1 MLKIDLTMKRN
12 LAITNLLFIPLIWLY
27 LISCE
32 AAPTF
37 ELSEIQ
43 PQSIQIRK
51 GEFGTFVLTIIPK
64 NGFSGVVSFELLD
77 RKTNGS
83 IVGIDISPVA
93 ASIVGVSSQTF
104 IVNVANFVE
113 PKKYQLKIRV
123 SYGASN
129 FKEKNIDIEVLPQ
142 PAFSLGEPI
151 PNSLV
156 VPIGGSAS
164 FSVPITPQDGFKGK
178 VSLELRDIN
187 TNSQMLDFSL
197 FPNEISLL
205 EPVTQTIVLNVNY
218 TAKEGTYNLKLRG
231 VSGDI
236 ISDTKFQVVVSG
248 QIGPIV
254 VPQIP
259 QYFEISEL
267 APRSIT
273 LPRGG
278 KANLSV
284 SIVPKNDF
292 KGQISLEILERNSN
306 SLIEGINL
314 FPYSLHILEPVTQTI
329 TLYANPEI
337 PEGEYKLKIRAVSGS
352 IFDDEDLDVKIIP
365 PPPAEEPPGDGTTP
379 QPSFDISDLNPPSLT
394 IGKGDE
400 GYFLVQITPQNGFY
414 GDIFFDVL
422 SGANVITWLTLN
434 PQSVRVYGG
443 MTQQIYVKVSPNAI
457 TGNFS
462 LKLRASSGSIFREKT
477 FSLNITEGTPAPP
490 SQPSSYFE
498 ISDTYPASLTIGK
511 GDEGYFLV
519 QITPQNGFYGD
530 IFFDVL
536 SGANV
541 ITWLTLNPQS
551 VRVYGG
557 MTQQIYVKV
566 SPNAITGNFSLKLR
580 ASSGSIFRE
589 KTFSLSISESP
600 SPSFEISDPN
610 PVSLVVAAGQIKTFS
625 LTITPQNGFSG
636 LVNLYVVNRNTDGT
650 IYGISVTP
658 YSISINQQVTQVVSL
673 NVDSSVSSGYYAL
686 KIKVSSGGIVRE
698 KNIDLF
704 VPKLWAK
711 AYGSTGNDEAYSIQ
725 RTKDGGFIVAGYMT
739 ISGTN
744 TDAWVLKLDP
754 DGNIQWQKVFGGPFA
769 DEAYEVKETHYE
781 GQVSYI
787 VAGYSVTSVPTNQSN
802 GFIVKLDSNG
812 NFVWSLTYGGTAED
826 QFRSLTIS
834 QESGTEYIIV
844 TGYTRSFGSGGEDA
858 WILKVNSLD
867 GSTVWQKTF
876 GTSNDDRFQ
885 RVITSSYNG
894 SISYVFAGRTA
905 TPSTN
910 YDFWVMIT
918 DKDGNIQMSKKYYY
932 HLFPSGVPGREQA
945 WDIKETPD
953 GAFVVG
959 NFAERYIGSGGRD
972 MWILKIRKDNGGIIW
987 QKAFGGPGSL
997 DDEARSLLVEE
1008 NGDIIIAG
1016 TAHSLVSSSSNYDI
1030 WILRLD
1036 KDGNLKWQKVF
1047 GLPGSNADLASSI
1060 CLSDDGNFVV
1070 AGYTTTSGG
1079 GNDIFVM
1086 KITPDGYI
1094 KFNSGSSMRSQDSLG
1109 LDITTYAT
1117 SQDVST
1123 SISTTS
1129 ASPTSSNF
1137 TLQDRTYWIVHH
1149 AP

>member
-1 MLKIDLTMKRN
+1 MLKINFTMKRN
-12 LAITNLLFIPLIWLY
+12 LAITNFLFIPLIWLY

-178 VSLELRDIN
+178 ISLELRDIN

-231 VSGDI
+231 VSGDT

-278 KANLSV
+278 KANLRI

-365 PPPAEEPPGDGTTP
+365 PPPPAEEPPGDGTTP
-379 QPSFDISDLNPPSLT
+379 QPSFDISDLNPPSLTIGKGEEGYFLVQITPQNGFYGDIFFDVLSGASIITWLTLNPQSVRVFGGLSQQIYVKVSPNAITGNFSLKLRASSGSIFREKNFSLNITEGTPAPPSQPSSYFEISDPYPPSLT

-422 SGANVITWLTLN
+422 SGASIITWLTLN
-434 PQSVRVYGG
+434 PQSVRVFGG

-462 LKLRASSGSIFREKT
+462 LKLRASSGSIFREKN
-477 FSLNITEGTPAPP
+477 FSLNITEGSQAP
-490 SQPSSYFE
+490 
-498 ISDTYPASLTIGK
+498 
-511 GDEGYFLV
+511 
-519 QITPQNGFYGD
+519 
-530 IFFDVL
+530 
-536 SGANV
+536 
-541 ITWLTLNPQS
+541 
-551 VRVYGG
+551 
-557 MTQQIYVKV
+557 
-566 SPNAITGNFSLKLR
+566 
-580 ASSGSIFRE
+580 
-589 KTFSLSISESP
+589 P

-636 LVNLYVVNRNTDGT
+636 LVNLYVVDRNTDGT

-658 YSISINQQVTQVVSL
+658 YSISVNQQVTQVVSL

-744 TDAWVLKLDP
+744 TDVWILKLDP

-769 DEAYEVKETHYE
+769 DAAYEVKE
-781 GQVSYI
+781 SYDGSFI
-787 VAGYSVTSVPTNQSN
+787 VAGSSVTSVPTTQRN

-812 NFVWSLTYGGTAED
+812 NFVWSLTYGGTADDE
-826 QFRSLTIS
+826 FRSLTIS
-834 QESGTEYIIV
+834 QEGGTEYIIV
-844 TGYTRSFGSGGEDA
+844 TGYTKSFGSGGEDA
-858 WILKVNSLD
+858 WILKVNSSD
-867 GSTVWQKTF
+867 GSIMWQKRY

-894 SISYVFAGRTA
+894 SISYVFAGRTFSS
-905 TPSTN
+905 STN
-910 YDFWVMIT
+910 FDFWVMIT
-918 DKDGNIQMSKKYYY
+918 DENGNTKMSKKYFY
-932 HLFPSGVPGREQA
+932 PSLSPGDEFA

-953 GAFVVG
+953 GAFVVVDL
-959 NFAERYIGSGGRD
+959 AQRYIGSGGRD
-972 MWILKIRKDNGGIIW
+972 IWILKIRKDNGEIIW
-987 QKAFGGPGSL
+987 QKAFGGQY
-997 DDEARSLLVEE
+997 DDEARSAVVAE

-1016 TAHSLVSSSSNYDI
+1016 TANSLVSSSSTYDI

-1109 LDITTYAT
+1109 LDITTYAI

-1123 SISTTS
+1123 SFSTTS

-1137 TLQDRTYWIVHH
+1137 TSQDRTYWIVHH

>member
-12 LAITNLLFIPLIWLY
+12 LAITNFLFIPLIWLY

-236 ISDTKFQVVVSG
+236 ISDTKFQLVVSG
-248 QIGPIV
+248 QIGQIV

-365 PPPAEEPPGDGTTP
+365 PPAEEPPKDGTTP

-422 SGANVITWLTLN
+422 SGASVITWLTLN

-462 LKLRASSGSIFREKT
+462 LKFRASSGSISREKT
-477 FSLNITEGTPAPP
+477 FSLNITEGNPALQ

-498 ISDTYPASLTIGK
+498 ISDPYPASLTIGK
-511 GDEGYFLV
+511 GEEGYFLV

-536 SGANV
+536 SGASV

-566 SPNAITGNFSLKLR
+566 SPNAITGNFSLKFR
-580 ASSGSIFRE
+580 ASSGSISRE
-589 KTFSLSISESP
+589 KTFSLNITEGSPAPP

-625 LTITPQNGFSG
+625 ITITPQNGFSG
-636 LVNLYVVNRNTDGT
+636 LVNLYVVDRNTDGT
-650 IYGISVTP
+650 IYGISATP
-658 YSISINQQVTQVVSL
+658 YSISVNQQVTQVVSL
-673 NVDSSVSSGYYAL
+673 NVNSSVSYGYYAL
-686 KIKVSSGGIVRE
+686 KIKASSAGIVRE

-711 AYGSTGNDEAYSIQ
+711 AYGSTLNDEALSIQ

-744 TDAWVLKLDP
+744 TDVWVLKLDP

-769 DEAYEVKETHYE
+769 DVAYEVKESSD
-781 GQVSYI
+781 GSFI
-787 VAGYSVTSVPTNQSN
+787 VAGSSVTSVPTTQRN
-802 GFIVKLDSNG
+802 GFIAKLDSNG
-812 NFVWSLTYGGTAED
+812 NFVWSLTYGGTDHDE
-826 QFRSLTIS
+826 FRSSTIS
-834 QESGTEYIIV
+834 QEGGTEYIIV

-858 WILKVNSLD
+858 WILKINSSD
-867 GSTVWQKTF
+867 GSIVWQKRY

-885 RVITSSYNG
+885 RVITSSYSG
-894 SISYVFAGRTA
+894 SISYVFAGRTFSS
-905 TPSTN
+905 STN
-910 YDFWVMIT
+910 FDFWVMIT
-918 DKDGNIQMSKKYYY
+918 DENGNIQMSKKYYY
-932 HLFPSGVPGREQA
+932 PPLSPGDEFA

-953 GAFVVG
+953 GAFVVVDL
-959 NFAERYIGSGGRD
+959 AQRYIGSGGRD
-972 MWILKIRKDNGGIIW
+972 IWILKIGKDNGEIIW
-987 QKAFGGPGSL
+987 QKAFGGQY
-997 DDEARSLLVEE
+997 DDEARSAVVEE
-1008 NGDIIIAG
+1008 NGDILLAG
-1016 TAHSLVSSSSNYDI
+1016 TANSLVSSSGTYDI

-1129 ASPTSSNF
+1129 ASPASSNF
-1137 TLQDRTYWIVHH
+1137 TLQERTYWIVHH

>member
-1 MLKIDLTMKRN
+1 MLKINFTMKRN
-12 LAITNLLFIPLIWLY
+12 LAITNFLFIPLIWLY

-83 IVGIDISPVA
+83 TVGIDISPVA

-178 VSLELRDIN
+178 ISLELRDIN

-231 VSGDI
+231 VSGDT

-278 KANLSV
+278 KANLRI

-365 PPPAEEPPGDGTTP
+365 PPPPAEEPPGDGTTP

-394 IGKGDE
+394 IGKGEE

-422 SGANVITWLTLN
+422 SGASIITWLTLNPQSVRVFGGLSQQIYVKVSPNAITGNYSLKFRASSGSISREKNFSLNITEGTPAPPSQPSSYFEISDPYPPSLTIGKGEEGYFLVQITPQNGFYGDIFFDVLSGASIITWLTLN

-443 MTQQIYVKVSPNAI
+443 MTQQIYMKVSPNAI

-462 LKLRASSGSIFREKT
+462 LKLRASSGSIFREKN
-477 FSLNITEGTPAPP
+477 FSLNITEGSQAP
-490 SQPSSYFE
+490 
-498 ISDTYPASLTIGK
+498 
-511 GDEGYFLV
+511 
-519 QITPQNGFYGD
+519 
-530 IFFDVL
+530 
-536 SGANV
+536 
-541 ITWLTLNPQS
+541 
-551 VRVYGG
+551 
-557 MTQQIYVKV
+557 
-566 SPNAITGNFSLKLR
+566 
-580 ASSGSIFRE
+580 
-589 KTFSLSISESP
+589 P

-636 LVNLYVVNRNTDGT
+636 LVNLYVVDRNTDGT

-658 YSISINQQVTQVVSL
+658 YSISVNQQVTQVVSL

-744 TDAWVLKLDP
+744 TDVWVLKLDR
-754 DGNIQWQKVFGGPFA
+754 DGNVQWQKVFGGPFA
-769 DEAYEVKETHYE
+769 DAAYEVKESSD
-781 GQVSYI
+781 GSFI
-787 VAGYSVTSVPTNQSN
+787 VAGSSVTSVPTTQRN
-802 GFIVKLDSNG
+802 GFIAKLDSNG
-812 NFVWSLTYGGTAED
+812 NFVWSLTYGGTADDE
-826 QFRSLTIS
+826 FRSLTIY
-834 QESGTEYIIV
+834 QESVTEYIIV

-858 WILKVNSLD
+858 WILKVKSLD
-867 GSTVWQKTF
+867 GSIVWQKTY
-876 GTSNDDRFQ
+876 GTPNDDRFQ

-894 SISYVFAGRTA
+894 SISYVFAGRTFSS
-905 TPSTN
+905 STN
-910 YDFWVMIT
+910 FDFWVMIT
-918 DKDGNIQMSKKYYY
+918 DENGNTKMSKKYFYS
-932 HLFPSGVPGREQA
+932 LLSPGDEFA

-953 GAFVVG
+953 GAFVVVDL
-959 NFAERYIGSGGRD
+959 AQRYIGSGGRD
-972 MWILKIRKDNGGIIW
+972 MWILKIGKDNGEIIW
-987 QKAFGGPGSL
+987 QKAFGGQY
-997 DDEARSLLVEE
+997 DDEARSAVVEE

-1016 TAHSLVSSSSNYDI
+1016 TANSLVSSSSTYDI

-1060 CLSDDGNFVV
+1060 CLSDDGNFVI

-1109 LDITTYAT
+1109 LDITTYAI

-1123 SISTTS
+1123 SFSTTS

-1137 TLQDRTYWIVHH
+1137 TSQDRTYWIVHH

>member
-1 MLKIDLTMKRN
+1 MLKINFTMKRN
-12 LAITNLLFIPLIWLY
+12 LAITNFLFIPLIWLY

-178 VSLELRDIN
+178 VSLELRDIS

-236 ISDTKFQVVVSG
+236 ISDTKFQLVVSG

-352 IFDDEDLDVKIIP
+352 IFDDENLDVKII
-365 PPPAEEPPGDGTTP
+365 PPPAEEPPGDGTAP

-394 IGKGDE
+394 IGKGEE

-422 SGANVITWLTLN
+422 SGASVVTWLTLN

-462 LKLRASSGSIFREKT
+462 LKLRASSGSIFREKI
-477 FSLNITEGTPAPP
+477 FSLKITEGTPAPP

-498 ISDTYPASLTIGK
+498 ISDPYPPSLTIGK

-536 SGANV
+536 SGV
-541 ITWLTLNPQS
+541 SVVTWLTLNPQS
-551 VRVYGG
+551 IRVYGG

-566 SPNAITGNFSLKLR
+566 SPNAITGNFSLKFR

-589 KTFSLSISESP
+589 KIFSLNITEGTPAPP

-636 LVNLYVVNRNTDGT
+636 LVNLYVVDRNTDGT

-658 YSISINQQVTQVVSL
+658 YSISVNQQVTQVVSL

-744 TDAWVLKLDP
+744 TDVWILKLDR
-754 DGNIQWQKVFGGPFA
+754 DGNVQWQKVFGGPFA
-769 DEAYEVKETHYE
+769 DAAYEVKESSD
-781 GQVSYI
+781 GSFI
-787 VAGYSVTSVPTNQSN
+787 VAGSSVTSVPTTQRN
-802 GFIVKLDSNG
+802 GFIAKLDSNG
-812 NFVWSLTYGGTAED
+812 NFVWSLTYGGTADDE
-826 QFRSLTIS
+826 FRSLTIY
-834 QESGTEYIIV
+834 QESVTEYIIV

-858 WILKVNSLD
+858 WILKVKSLD
-867 GSTVWQKTF
+867 GSIVWQKTY
-876 GTSNDDRFQ
+876 GTPNDDRFQ

-894 SISYVFAGRTA
+894 SISYVFAGRTFSS
-905 TPSTN
+905 STN
-910 YDFWVMIT
+910 FDFWVMIT
-918 DKDGNIQMSKKYYY
+918 DENGNTKMSKKYFY
-932 HLFPSGVPGREQA
+932 PSLSPGDEFA

-953 GAFVVG
+953 GAFVVVDL
-959 NFAERYIGSGGRD
+959 AQRYIGSGGRD
-972 MWILKIRKDNGGIIW
+972 IWILKIRKDNGEIIW
-987 QKAFGGPGSL
+987 QKAFGGQY
-997 DDEARSLLVEE
+997 DDEARSAVVAE

-1016 TAHSLVSSSSNYDI
+1016 TANSLVSSSSTYDI

-1109 LDITTYAT
+1109 LDITTYAI

-1123 SISTTS
+1123 SFSTTS

-1137 TLQDRTYWIVHH
+1137 TSQDRTYWIVHH

>member
-1 MLKIDLTMKRN
+1 MLKINFTMKRN
-12 LAITNLLFIPLIWLY
+12 LAITNFLFIPLIWLY

-37 ELSEIQ
+37 ELLEIQ

-104 IVNVANFVE
+104 IVNVASFVE

-151 PNSLV
+151 PNYLV

-178 VSLELRDIN
+178 ISLELRDIN

-231 VSGDI
+231 VSGDT

-352 IFDDEDLDVKIIP
+352 IFDDENLDVKII
-365 PPPAEEPPGDGTTP
+365 PPPAEEPPGDGTAP
-379 QPSFDISDLNPPSLT
+379 QPSFDISDLNPPSLTIGKGEEGYFLVQITPQNGFYGDIFFDVLSGASVVTWLTLNPQSVRVFGGLSQQIYVKVSPNAITGNYSLKFRASSGSISREKNFSLNITEGTPAPPSQPSSYFEISDPYPPSLT

-422 SGANVITWLTLN
+422 SGASIITWLTLN
-434 PQSVRVYGG
+434 PQSVRVFGG

-462 LKLRASSGSIFREKT
+462 LKLRASSGSIFREKN
-477 FSLNITEGTPAPP
+477 FSLNITEGSQAP
-490 SQPSSYFE
+490 
-498 ISDTYPASLTIGK
+498 
-511 GDEGYFLV
+511 
-519 QITPQNGFYGD
+519 
-530 IFFDVL
+530 
-536 SGANV
+536 
-541 ITWLTLNPQS
+541 
-551 VRVYGG
+551 
-557 MTQQIYVKV
+557 
-566 SPNAITGNFSLKLR
+566 
-580 ASSGSIFRE
+580 
-589 KTFSLSISESP
+589 P

-636 LVNLYVVNRNTDGT
+636 LVNLYVVDRNTDGT

-658 YSISINQQVTQVVSL
+658 YSISVNQQVTQVVSL

-744 TDAWVLKLDP
+744 TDVWILKLDP

-769 DEAYEVKETHYE
+769 DAAYEVKE
-781 GQVSYI
+781 SYDGSFI
-787 VAGYSVTSVPTNQSN
+787 VAGSSVTSVPTTQRN
-802 GFIVKLDSNG
+802 GFIAKLDSNG
-812 NFVWSLTYGGTAED
+812 NFVWSLTYGGTADDE
-826 QFRSLTIS
+826 FRSLTIS
-834 QESGTEYIIV
+834 QEGGTEYIIV
-844 TGYTRSFGSGGEDA
+844 TGYTKSFGSGGEDA
-858 WILKVNSLD
+858 WILKVNSSD
-867 GSTVWQKTF
+867 GSIMWQKRY

-894 SISYVFAGRTA
+894 SISYVFAGRTFSS
-905 TPSTN
+905 STN
-910 YDFWVMIT
+910 FDFWVMIT
-918 DKDGNIQMSKKYYY
+918 DENGNTKMSKKYFY
-932 HLFPSGVPGREQA
+932 PSLSPGDEFA

-953 GAFVVG
+953 GAFVVVDL
-959 NFAERYIGSGGRD
+959 AQRYIGSGGRD
-972 MWILKIRKDNGGIIW
+972 IWILKIRKDNGEIIW
-987 QKAFGGPGSL
+987 QKAFGGQY
-997 DDEARSLLVEE
+997 DDEARSAVVAE

-1016 TAHSLVSSSSNYDI
+1016 TANSLVSSSSTYDI

-1109 LDITTYAT
+1109 LDITTYAI

-1123 SISTTS
+1123 SFSTTS

-1137 TLQDRTYWIVHH
+1137 TSQDRTYWIVHH

>member
-1 MLKIDLTMKRN
+1 MLKINLTMKRN
-12 LAITNLLFIPLIWLY
+12 LVITNFLFIPLIWLY

-32 AAPTF
+32 ATPTF

-83 IVGIDISPVA
+83 IVGIEISPVA

-236 ISDTKFQVVVSG
+236 ISDTRFQVVVSG

-379 QPSFDISDLNPPSLT
+379 QPSFDISDLNPASLA
-394 IGKGDE
+394 IGKGEE

-422 SGANVITWLTLN
+422 SGASVVTWLTLN

-462 LKLRASSGSIFREKT
+462 LKLRASSGSISRERI
-477 FSLNITEGTPAPP
+477 FSLNITEGTPAP
-490 SQPSSYFE
+490 
-498 ISDTYPASLTIGK
+498 
-511 GDEGYFLV
+511 
-519 QITPQNGFYGD
+519 
-530 IFFDVL
+530 
-536 SGANV
+536 
-541 ITWLTLNPQS
+541 
-551 VRVYGG
+551 
-557 MTQQIYVKV
+557 
-566 SPNAITGNFSLKLR
+566 
-580 ASSGSIFRE
+580 
-589 KTFSLSISESP
+589 P

-636 LVNLYVVNRNTDGT
+636 LVNLYVVDRNTGGT

-673 NVDSSVSSGYYAL
+673 NVDSSVSYGYYAL
-686 KIKVSSGGIVRE
+686 KIKASSGGIVRE
-698 KNIDLF
+698 KNIDL
-704 VPKLWAK
+704 VVRKLFWAK
-711 AYGSTGNDEAYSIQ
+711 AYGSTGNLNDEAYSIQ

-754 DGNIQWQKVFGGPFA
+754 DGNIQWQKVFGGPFP
-769 DEAYEVKETHYE
+769 DVAYEVKESSD
-781 GQVSYI
+781 GSFI
-787 VAGYSVTSVPTNQSN
+787 VAGSSVTSAPTRLTD

-812 NFVWSLTYGGTAED
+812 NFVWSLTYGGTDHDE
-826 QFRSLTIS
+826 FRSLTIY
-834 QESGTEYIIV
+834 QESVTEYIIV
-844 TGYTRSFGSGGEDA
+844 TGYTRSFGAGGEDA
-858 WILKVNSLD
+858 WILKVNSSD
-867 GSTVWQKTF
+867 GSIEWQKTY
-876 GTSNDDRFQ
+876 GTPNNDRFQ

-894 SISYVFAGRTA
+894 SISYVFAGRTFSS
-905 TPSTN
+905 STN
-910 YDFWVMIT
+910 FDLWVMIT

-932 HLFPSGVPGREQA
+932 PSLSPGEEWA

-959 NFAERYIGSGGRD
+959 DLAGRYIGSGGRD
-972 MWILKIRKDNGGIIW
+972 IWILKIRKDNGEIIW
-987 QKAFGGPGSL
+987 QKAFGRP
-997 DDEARSLLVEE
+997 E
-1008 NGDIIIAG
+1008 
-1016 TAHSLVSSSSNYDI
+1016 
-1030 WILRLD
+1030 
-1036 KDGNLKWQKVF
+1036 
-1047 GLPGSNADLASSI
+1047 
-1060 CLSDDGNFVV
+1060 
-1070 AGYTTTSGG
+1070 
-1079 GNDIFVM
+1079 
-1086 KITPDGYI
+1086 
-1094 KFNSGSSMRSQDSLG
+1094 
-1109 LDITTYAT
+1109 
-1117 SQDVST
+1117 
-1123 SISTTS
+1123 
-1129 ASPTSSNF
+1129 
-1137 TLQDRTYWIVHH
+1137 
-1149 AP
+1149 

>member
-1 MLKIDLTMKRN
+1 MQRKLIFLNFFFIFLISIFLNSCKSAPPPFDISEPQPKLLKIQRGGT
-12 LAITNLLFIPLIWLY
+12 
-27 LISCE
+27 
-32 AAPTF
+32 
-37 ELSEIQ
+37 
-43 PQSIQIRK
+43 
-51 GEFGTFVLTIIPK
+51 GTFVLTIIPK
-64 NGFSGVVSFELLD
+64 SGFSGVVFFELLD
-77 RKTNGS
+77 REANKN
-83 IVGIDISPVA
+83 VAGIDLFPTAANISELSYQPFTV
-93 ASIVGVSSQTF
+93 SIADS
-104 IVNVANFVE
+104 VE
-113 PKKYQLKIRV
+113 PKKYELKIRV
-123 SYGASN
+123 SSGDSG
-129 FKEKNIDIEVLPQ
+129 FREKDIDIEVLSQ
-142 PAFSLGEPI
+142 PSFSLGEPN
-151 PNSLV
+151 PNLLI
-156 VPIGGSAS
+156 VPVGGSAS
-164 FSVPITPQDGFKGK
+164 FSVQIIPQDGFKGK
-178 VSLELRDIN
+178 VLLELKDVN

-197 FPNEISLL
+197 LPNEIYLL

-259 QYFEISEL
+259 QYFEISKL

-278 KANLSV
+278 KTNLSV

-292 KGQISLEILERNSN
+292 KGQIFLEILERNSN

-329 TLYANPEI
+329 TLYAKPEI
-337 PEGEYKLKIRAVSGS
+337 PEGEYKLKIRAVSGR

-365 PPPAEEPPGDGTTP
+365 PPPAEEPPGDGTAP
-379 QPSFDISDLNPPSLT
+379 LPSFDISDLNPPSLT

-400 GYFLVQITPQNGFY
+400 GYFLVQITTQNGFY

-422 SGANVITWLTLN
+422 SGTSVVTWLTLN

-443 MTQQIYVKVSPNAI
+443 MMTQQIYVKASPNAI
-457 TGNFS
+457 TGNYS
-462 LKLRASSGSIFREKT
+462 LKFRASSGSIFREKI
-477 FSLNITEGTPAPP
+477 FSLNITEGTPAP
-490 SQPSSYFE
+490 
-498 ISDTYPASLTIGK
+498 
-511 GDEGYFLV
+511 
-519 QITPQNGFYGD
+519 
-530 IFFDVL
+530 
-536 SGANV
+536 
-541 ITWLTLNPQS
+541 
-551 VRVYGG
+551 
-557 MTQQIYVKV
+557 
-566 SPNAITGNFSLKLR
+566 
-580 ASSGSIFRE
+580 
-589 KTFSLSISESP
+589 P

-636 LVNLYVVNRNTDGT
+636 LVNLYVVDRNTGGT
-650 IYGISVTP
+650 IYGISVSP
-658 YSISINQQVTQVVSL
+658 YSISINQQMTQVVSL
-673 NVDSSVSSGYYAL
+673 NVDSSVFSGYYAM
-686 KIKVSSGGIVRE
+686 KIKASSGGIVRE

-744 TDAWVLKLDP
+744 TDVWVLKLDP
-754 DGNIQWQKVFGGPFA
+754 DGNIQWQKVFGGPFT
-769 DEAYEVKETHYE
+769 DVAYEVKESSD
-781 GQVSYI
+781 GSFI
-787 VAGYSVTSVPTNQSN
+787 VAGSSVTYPFTPGTPNQSD

-812 NFVWSLTYGGTAED
+812 NFAWSLTYGGSLTD

-834 QESGTEYIIV
+834 QEGGTEYIIV
-844 TGYTRSFGSGGEDA
+844 TGYTQSFGAPGNKEDA
-858 WILKVNSLD
+858 WILKINSSD
-867 GSTVWQKTF
+867 GSVVWQKRY

-885 RVITSSYNG
+885 RVITSSYSG
-894 SISYVFAGRTA
+894 SISYVFAGRTFSS
-905 TPSTN
+905 STN
-910 YDFWVMIT
+910 FDFWVMIT
-918 DKDGNIQMSKKYYY
+918 DENGNIKMSKKYYY
-932 HLFPSGVPGREQA
+932 PPLSPGDEFA

-953 GAFVVG
+953 GAFVVVDL
-959 NFAERYIGSGGRD
+959 AQRYIGSGGRD
-972 MWILKIRKDNGGIIW
+972 IWILKIRKDNGEIIW
-987 QKAFGGPGSL
+987 QKAFGGPN
-997 DDEARSLLVEE
+997 DDEARSAVVAE

-1016 TAHSLVSSSSNYDI
+1016 TANSLVSGSSTYDI

-1079 GNDIFVM
+1079 GTDIFVM

-1109 LDITTYAT
+1109 LDITTYAI

-1123 SISTTS
+1123 IISTTS
-1129 ASPTSSNF
+1129 ASPASSNF
-1137 TLQDRTYWIVHH
+1137 TSQNRAYWIVHH